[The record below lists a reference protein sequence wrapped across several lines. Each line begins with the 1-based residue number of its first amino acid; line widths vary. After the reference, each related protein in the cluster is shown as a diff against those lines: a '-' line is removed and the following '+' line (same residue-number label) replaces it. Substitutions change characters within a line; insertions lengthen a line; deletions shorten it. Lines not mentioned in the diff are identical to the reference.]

1 MFNFIKNFKSK
12 TKNNN
17 DNNNELLIKT
27 ASLLIHA
34 AKIDENYTDKEKV
47 IIKKTLIEL
56 GLDKSKADQ
65 IMLTAEINEKKSNQI
80 LDFTKEIKN
89 TDNKFKVKIIE
100 TLWSIIYSNKEADM
114 YETNL
119 MRRLSGLFYMDNKV
133 MGEIKEKV
141 KKKFTK

>member
-12 TKNNN
+12 TKNK
-17 DNNNELLIKT
+17 DGNNNELLTKT
-27 ASLLIHA
+27 TSLLIHA